1 MKKISKLTTL
11 ALTGLA
17 FLVSPLGVFA
27 QEPTNDP
34 LEKINL
40 VPTGYTTLGNLTVS
54 RAVTGAIG
62 ILLVVAA
69 LLFFFMLLIGGIQW
83 IVSGGDKTGSENA
96 RKKITNALI
105 GLLIVFAAWAIVNL
119 IQALFGINILQ
130 FEIQPIVRPM
140 Q

>member
-11 ALTGLA
+11 ALTGFA
-17 FLVSPLGVFA
+17 FLASPLGVFA
-27 QEPTNDP
+27 ETTPNP
-34 LEKINL
+34 LEEINL
-40 VPTGYTTLGNLTVS
+40 VPTGYTTLGGLTVS
-54 RAVTGAIG
+54 KAVSGAIS

-96 RKKITNALI
+96 RKKITSALV
-105 GLLIVFAAWAIVNL
+105 GLLIVFAAWAIANL

-130 FEIQPIVRPM
+130 FTIQPIV
-140 Q
+140 

>member
-17 FLVSPLGVFA
+17 FLANPLGVFA
-27 QEPTNDP
+27 ATPDP
-34 LEKINL
+34 LEPINL

-54 RAVTGAIG
+54 KAVSGAIG

-69 LLFFFMLLIGGIQW
+69 LAFFFMLLIGGIQW

-96 RKKITNALI
+96 RKKITSALV

-119 IQALFGINILQ
+119 IQALFHINILQ
-130 FEIQPIVRPM
+130 FSIQPIV
-140 Q
+140 